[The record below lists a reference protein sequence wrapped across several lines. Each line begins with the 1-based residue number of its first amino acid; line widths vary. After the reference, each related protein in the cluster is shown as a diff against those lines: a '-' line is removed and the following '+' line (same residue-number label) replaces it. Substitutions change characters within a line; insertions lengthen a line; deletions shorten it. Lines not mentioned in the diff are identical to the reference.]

1 MIYTKRNVRSTYRS
15 NKRSSHS
22 KSNHSYKASSS
33 YYNNKPRLKGN
44 ISQLHD
50 KYSKL
55 AKEYA
60 ASGDRIQSEYYWQ
73 FVDHYSR
80 TLAENDIRTNTNNEQ
95 NTSTNEEESSSD
107 EKNQSLS
114 ENNNSEGDETSD
126 SLETVSFISQPA
138 VKSDK
143 TKK

>member
-95 NTSTNEEESSSD
+95 NTSTNEEESIADSNI
-107 EKNQSLS
+107 KIKLI
-114 ENNNSEGDETSD
+114 TSILVFNKFSGALIWD
-126 SLETVSFISQPA
+126 DFFF
-138 VKSDK
+138 
-143 TKK
+143 